1 MHTLAF
7 NSNFLRRMW
16 NFVLNENST
25 KPLSETLHSYLINPI
40 EWQQFVPQITIFAA
54 LFNYFLQTL
63 DDVEFFKEYFI
74 NDVCN
79 NENYFPKYNYSQ
91 LPFKLDEIVLM
102 SSILRDTCIS
112 LIEMAYQDKRII
124 NFKINLFGSTVEDPI
139 QDEFSISCW
148 SLLLRTL
155 LRLLRH
161 IYARDIRQ
169 KFTPDNHWISKQT
182 CITILPQ
189 NLSIAIRQRRLLYKE
204 FCGIKHWNLSQ
215 INQHGSPIS
224 VKDIIN
230 VTLIQELPFVA
241 SFCDRVKIIQSL
253 IAHDKVLNSEEIFV
267 FHYRPSITIRRNYVY
282 EDSFEKFSPTSV
294 PEMKKT
300 IRVQLISPLGLQET
314 GVDGGGIFREFL
326 SEALKSA
333 FDPNRGLFKLTNDGL
348 LYPNPSAQIL
358 YLDSESHYYLIGR
371 LLGKAIYENML
382 IELPLAPFF
391 LAKILTVN
399 SDVEINHLSSL
410 DPLLFKNLTSLK
422 NYSGDVSELGLDFT
436 TVVSDFGANKI
447 EELKPNGSNIN
458 VNNQNKIEY
467 IHLMADYKLNK
478 EVLFIYFNIFCF
490 VLLTKIFFL
499 S

>member
-7 NSNFLRRMW
+7 NSNFLRKMW
-16 NFVLNENST
+16 HFVLNKNSS
-25 KPLSETLHSYLINPI
+25 KPLSETLHYYLLNSV
-40 EWQQFVPQITIFAA
+40 ELQQFLPQVTIFAA

-63 DDVEFFKEYFI
+63 DDVAFFKEYLI
-74 NDVCN
+74 NDICS
-79 NENYFPKYNYSQ
+79 NENNFPKYNCQ
-91 LPFKLDEIVLM
+91 LPFKLEEIVLM
-102 SSILRDTCIS
+102 SSILRDACIS

-124 NFKINLFGSTVEDPI
+124 NFKINLFGSNAEDPI
-139 QDEFSISCW
+139 QDEFSICCW

-169 KFTPDNHWISKQT
+169 KFTPDNHWISKQI

-189 NLSIAIRQRRLLYKE
+189 NLSIAIRQRKQLYKE
-204 FCGIKHWNLSQ
+204 FCGIKHLNLSQ
-215 INQHGSPIS
+215 LNQHGSPIS
-224 VKDIIN
+224 AKDIIN
-230 VTLIQELPFVA
+230 VTLIQELPFVT
-241 SFCDRVKIIQSL
+241 SFYDRVKIIQSL
-253 IAHDKVLNSEEIFV
+253 IAHDKVLNSDEFFS

-282 EDSFEKFSPTSV
+282 EDSFEKFSPALV

-358 YLDSESHYYLIGR
+358 YHDSDSHYYLIGR

-399 SDVEINHLSSL
+399 SDIEINHLSSL
-410 DPLLFKNLTSLK
+410 DPLLFKNLSSLK
-422 NYSGDVSELGLDFT
+422 NYPGDVSELGLDFT

-458 VNNQNKIEY
+458 VTNQNKIEY

-478 EVLFIYFNIFCF
+478 EVIYFKDIFIN
-490 VLLTKIFFL
+490 LLINYLFNFF
-499 S
+499 